1 MDAKCQRILDPVVDP
16 CSRIVDGGSQERRE
30 SLGIEHNCDGNHRQR
45 GKAKEPDAHK
55 SGIVEVQVGGGDI
68 VNALLQ
74 HLLVHLH
81 LVGMQGRGFTYLQQ
95 YFRYW
100 GARVVYNIL
109 TAIWRTTVGLK

>member
-1 MDAKCQRILDPVVDP
+1 MSVGRKEDGCQVSADFGALVDP
-16 CSRIVDGGSQERRE
+16 CIRIVDGGSQERRE

-68 VNALLQ
+68 VNAQLQ

-81 LVGMQGRGFTYLQQ
+81 LVGM
-95 YFRYW
+95 
-100 GARVVYNIL
+100 
-109 TAIWRTTVGLK
+109 

>member
-1 MDAKCQRILDPVVDP
+1 MDAKCQRILDPVVDL
-16 CSRIVDGGSQERRE
+16 CIRIVDGGSQERRE

-68 VNALLQ
+68 VNAQLQ
-74 HLLVHLH
+74 HLH
-81 LVGMQGRGFTYLQQ
+81 LVGMLGRGFTYLQQ